1 MQNQTPSLIKTFYE
15 LSEAI
20 FKVYELNNYIF
31 ENTESN
37 ILLNIFCERL
47 TSPNNN
53 FKDNA
58 SFYISIISNN
68 IGMKKAFIQLLYIC
82 IPKNVKLKIEIIE
95 KMNIIYSLG
104 EIDDNYLSKAA
115 KGIIKIYIEGD
126 KNVRNKIL
134 PLIKEIFKVIS
145 DDIWR
150 YTGDLSEKERDDL
163 YELLS
168 DEYELDNDS
177 NEFNDDIE
185 FEKNENDIS
194 NFKNDVSAIS
204 NINNSSYL
212 SNRSKLIYEKIDIKD
227 KKEFCS
233 PNKKLNNNNKKDFI
247 SPIKI
252 KDFKNEIITSKNSN
266 SNKETPEK
274 NNEQNLFIL
283 NNNSNQYEILSF
295 DTLKNTLISLTIPT
309 NDSMINVILTVN
321 EIIFKNFEIN
331 KNVLIKNS
339 DLIFISFIT

>member
-1 MQNQTPSLIKTFYE
+1 
-15 LSEAI
+15 
-20 FKVYELNNYIF
+20 
-31 ENTESN
+31 
-37 ILLNIFCERL
+37 
-47 TSPNNN
+47 
-53 FKDNA
+53 
-58 SFYISIISNN
+58 
-68 IGMKKAFIQLLYIC
+68 
-82 IPKNVKLKIEIIE
+82 
-95 KMNIIYSLG
+95 MNIIYSLG

-168 DEYELDNDS
+168 DEYELDNES

-233 PNKKLNNNNKKDFI
+233 PNKNINNNNKKDFI

-252 KDFKNEIITSKNSN
+252 KDFKNETITSKNSN
-266 SNKETPEK
+266 
-274 NNEQNLFIL
+274 
-283 NNNSNQYEILSF
+283 
-295 DTLKNTLISLTIPT
+295 
-309 NDSMINVILTVN
+309 
-321 EIIFKNFEIN
+321 
-331 KNVLIKNS
+331 
-339 DLIFISFIT
+339 